1 MNSKQVR
8 RPDLLLQPID
18 WVAFQPENA
27 IAKTGIV
34 ENLQKKKG
42 PMKLRLSAFFYISYG
57 YYKY

>member
-8 RPDLLLQPID
+8 RPDQLHRPID

-34 ENLQKKKG
+34 ENLQRKRRSDEIKIVC
-42 PMKLRLSAFFYISYG
+42 LFLYFIQIL
-57 YYKY
+57 